1 MAIEGNRNKV
11 EILVWY
17 ELVHAK
23 YWEQY
28 IPDYITQKIDWR
40 KRYNIAAIILSVIG
54 CATWGLWKMIDAEL
68 ATPITFALV
77 SIVQIISAVQKDV
90 ITDDK
95 TLKSLSKLRTLYI
108 EYFNKL
114 ERLFINI
121 EENGLTR
128 EDIEEQYFSLRETVY
143 PIEELKDTL
152 NIKQLKKVDRS
163 AIAKTEAYL
172 KIRYNINEND

>member
-1 MAIEGNRNKV
+1 MSTERSKIET
-11 EILVWY
+11 LVWH

-40 KRYNIAAIILSVIG
+40 KRYNVIAIILSVMG
-54 CATWGLWKMIDAEL
+54 CATWGLWKMINAEL

-121 EENGLTR
+121 EENGLSLK
-128 EDIEEQYFSLRETVY
+128 EMEEQYFALRETVY

-152 NIKQLKKVDRS
+152 NIKQLKKVDKS
-163 AIAKTEAYL
+163 AISKTEDYL
-172 KIRYNINEND
+172 KSRYNI